1 MNDDRKLALSVHE
14 KNKTKQKLESDHL
27 QEVVE
32 LLTQKNELFK
42 CFFHYKNIID

>member
-14 KNKTKQKLESDHL
+14 KNKTKQKLDSDHL

-32 LLTQKNELFK
+32 LLTQKK
-42 CFFHYKNIID
+42 